1 MLGIRHCGA
10 TAIDLYQGDITDFVC
25 DVMVTAA
32 NAALAGGGGVDGA
45 IHQAGGP
52 TIAAECQRLGG
63 TPTGTAVMTTAGNL
77 PAKKLIHAVGPVW
90 QGGTHNEASLLR
102 GSYTSSLTLAHGS
115 GARHI
120 AFPAISTG
128 AYGYPHK
135 AAALETMTALREFLS
150 QHPDTLIRRITI
162 VFMDGGLYRIFQD
175 ELFAAFP
182 ETEKDDL

>member
-32 NAALAGGGGVDGA
+32 NAALAGGGGIDGA

-52 TIAAECQRLGG
+52 AIAAECQRLGG
-63 TPTGTAVMTTAGNL
+63 TPTGTAVMTTAGKL

-102 GSYTSSLTLAHGS
+102 RSYTASLNLAHEW

-135 AAALETMTALREFLS
+135 DAARETMAALCEFLT
-150 QHPDTLIRRITI
+150 QYPVTTIKRITL
-162 VFMDGGLYRIFQD
+162 VFMDGDLYRIFQD
-175 ELFAAFP
+175 ELFSAFP
-182 ETEKDDL
+182 ETERDDH